1 MTDLPAPR
9 LLDRFGRAGRDLR
22 VSVTDRCNLRCSY
35 CMPAEGLDWLPKP
48 EMLTDDELV
57 RLVTVMVGLGVTQVR
72 LTGGEPLLR
81 RSLVDVVRRIAAL
94 EPRPRIAMTTNGVGL
109 DRLAAPL
116 AAAGL
121 DRVNV
126 SLDTIDP
133 EHFSRLTR
141 RDRFNDV
148 VAGLKAAADAG
159 LTPVK
164 VNAVAMRGVNDT
176 DVPDLLR
183 WCLDRG
189 YQLRFIE
196 QMPLDAQHAWD
207 RTQMVSQTEILE
219 RLGERFTLTP
229 VGERGSAPAELFL
242 VDGGPQTV
250 GVIASVSAPFC
261 GSCDRVRLTADG
273 QLRNCLFARREVDLR
288 GPIRAGASDEEL
300 ADLVIAEMWQKKSG
314 HGIDKAGF
322 EQPERPMSAIGG

>member
-9 LLDRFGRAGRDLR
+9 LLDRLGRVGRDLR

-57 RLVTVMVGLGVTQVR
+57 RVVGVMVGLGVTSVR
-72 LTGGEPLLR
+72 FTGGEPLLR
-81 RSLVDVVRRIAAL
+81 RSLVEVVRRVAAL
-94 EPRPRIAMTTNGVGL
+94 EPRPRIAMTTNGIGL

-126 SLDTIDP
+126 SLDTVDP

-141 RDRFNDV
+141 RDRFQDV
-148 VAGLKAAADAG
+148 VTGLKAAADAG
-159 LTPVK
+159 LAPVK

-176 DVPDLLR
+176 DVPDLLQ

-189 YQLRFIE
+189 YELRFIE

-207 RTQMVSQTEILE
+207 RTRMVPQAEILQ
-219 RLGERFTLTP
+219 RLGERFRLTP
-229 VGERGSAPAELFL
+229 VRERGSAPAELFL
-242 VDGGPQTV
+242 VDGGPETV

-273 QLRNCLFARREVDLR
+273 QVRNCLFARRVVALR
-288 GPIRAGASDEEL
+288 GPLRAGATDREI
-300 ADLVIAEMWQKKSG
+300 ADLVVAEMWAKAPG
-314 HGIDKAGF
+314 HGIDRPDF
-322 EQPERPMSAIGG
+322 EQPDRPMSAIGG

>member
-94 EPRPRIAMTTNGVGL
+94 EPRPRIAMTTNGIGL
-109 DRLAAPL
+109 DRLAGPL
-116 AAAGL
+116 AEAGL

-133 EHFSRLTR
+133 EHFGRLTR

-176 DVPDLLR
+176 DVPDLLQ

-189 YQLRFIE
+189 YDLRFIE

-207 RTQMVSQTEILE
+207 RSLMVSQAEILE
-219 RLGERFTLTP
+219 RLGERFTLSP
-229 VGERGSAPAELFL
+229 VPDRGSAPAELFH
-242 VDGGPQTV
+242 VDGGPATV

-261 GSCDRVRLTADG
+261 ASCDRVRLTADG

-288 GPIRAGASDEEL
+288 GPIRAGASDAEL
-300 ADLVIAEMWQKKSG
+300 ADLVIAEMWAKKSG
-314 HGIDKAGF
+314 HGIDRAGF
-322 EQPERPMSAIGG
+322 EQPDRPMSAIGG